1 MMTDTDALKQ
11 DLTYWAAT
19 MTALRQAAAGELRS
33 YEALT
38 LLRYL
43 EWMKRHPPP
52 ARGTGETDDHR
63 RMD

>member
-1 MMTDTDALKQ
+1 MTDADALKQ

-43 EWMKRHPPP
+43 EWMKRHPQP
-52 ARGTGETDDHR
+52 AGSGEEPSECR
-63 RMD
+63 L